1 MWRLVIGLGFWWGIV
16 IIAEVLG
23 EWGKAEFT
31 DWLSGNS
38 AFINNLSNFVEN
50 HHQAFFTAIS
60 EQH

>member
-1 MWRLVIGLGFWWGIV
+1 MGFWWGIV